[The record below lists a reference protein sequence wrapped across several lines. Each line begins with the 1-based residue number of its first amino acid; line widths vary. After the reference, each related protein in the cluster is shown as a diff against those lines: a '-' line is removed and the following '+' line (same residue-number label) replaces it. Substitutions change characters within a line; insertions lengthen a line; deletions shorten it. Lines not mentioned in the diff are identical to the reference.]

1 MYELAKCLAA
11 QLLMPLPICLGL
23 LGVGILLLKRRYRR
37 TGWSA
42 LVSGLALLTL
52 ASWGPVAERL
62 LMPLETRYPALQSL
76 PKPSSAEAIV
86 VLGGGWRPSAP
97 WSSTARLNDSS
108 ASRLM
113 EGVRLWRQATDLPL
127 VVTGASRH
135 PEETPIAQGYA
146 DSAQALGVPDTRLH
160 VLDEPT
166 DTGQEAQAVRGVF
179 GEGATVV
186 LVTSASHMPRAV
198 RHFRQAGL
206 TPLPAPTHY
215 LLETGKKRTLGY
227 WVPSAR
233 HLRKTERALYEAL
246 GLLLVQVEH

>member
-1 MYELAKCLAA
+1 MYELAKSLAA

-23 LGVGILLLKRRYRR
+23 MGVGTLLLKCRYRR
-37 TGWSA
+37 AGWSA
-42 LVSGLALLTL
+42 LMSGLALLTL
-52 ASWGPVAERL
+52 ASWGPVAERF
-62 LMPLETRYPALQSL
+62 LMPLETHYPARQSL
-76 PKPSSAEAIV
+76 SRPSSVEAIV
-86 VLGGGWRPSAP
+86 VLGGGWRPNAP

-127 VVTGASRH
+127 VVTGASRN
-135 PEETPIAQGYA
+135 PEEAPIAQGYA
-146 DSAQALGVPDTRLH
+146 DSAKALGVPDTRLR
-160 VLDEPT
+160 VLDKPT

-198 RHFRQAGL
+198 RHFQQAGL
-206 TPLPAPTHY
+206 TPLAAPTHY
-215 LLETGKKRTLGY
+215 LLETGKERTPGY

>member
-135 PEETPIAQGYA
+135 LKKRLLPKGMPIA
-146 DSAQALGVPDTRLH
+146 PKPW
-160 VLDEPT
+160 ECP
-166 DTGQEAQAVRGVF
+166 
-179 GEGATVV
+179 
-186 LVTSASHMPRAV
+186 
-198 RHFRQAGL
+198 
-206 TPLPAPTHY
+206 
-215 LLETGKKRTLGY
+215 TLGCMC
-227 WVPSAR
+227 WTSPPIPGRKHRQCAVFSGKALPWCWLPR
-233 HLRKTERALYEAL
+233 HRTCHVRYAIFGKQ
-246 GLLLVQVEH
+246 G